1 MSVVSPLQGGPWTL
15 TLRTNQAQV
24 ASINEKRAIS
34 CIIKSC
40 WHAGKRAESGPSTFA
55 MQRSLVNQH
64 TSTPV
69 CLWFPRHIHLARCM
83 ALGWVLWGHKYDV
96 ICVFPSLRLSP
107 SIELV
112 MLSLQFLLTCS
123 KQLLKTGARIKR
135 LCPLWFHLSTIWE
148 KQWMDWEVGHLPAPS
163 DSVSSHSLVAT
174 FYTNM
179 STLLHSKT
187 KVYNY
192 SIFISYLKLFILTL
206 ANVICFFPNSL
217 FKISFLWIF

>member
-187 KVYNY
+187 KVY
-192 SIFISYLKLFILTL
+192 K
-206 ANVICFFPNSL
+206 CFSTDLCPNSSL
-217 FKISFLWIF
+217 TEK

>member
-1 MSVVSPLQGGPWTL
+1 MRKEQSAASSNPADIQGRG
-15 TLRTNQAQV
+15 LRVDLRLSQC
-24 ASINEKRAIS
+24 RGH
-34 CIIKSC
+34 
-40 WHAGKRAESGPSTFA
+40 WW
-55 MQRSLVNQH
+55 
-64 TSTPV
+64 TSTQAHQLDFGLDWL

-123 KQLLKTGARIKR
+123 KQLLKAGARIKR

-174 FYTNM
+174 SHTNM

-187 KVYNY
+187 KVYKC
-192 SIFISYLKLFILTL
+192 FLTDL
-206 ANVICFFPNSL
+206 CSNSSL
-217 FKISFLWIF
+217 TEK